1 MKTLQERQADK
12 FDIGYRPD
20 GRTAENPPRFSF
32 MPEECAK
39 YYCLEIAQDISFE
52 QAETF
57 HNLPLNFFTPDKIFP
72 VGHYFWRYA
81 VEEDGE
87 RQSEWSSVRQFE
99 IRGGETQTPL
109 PGRAQRYRNLSKQH
123 PRLWMNPQRIQEI
136 GEQMQKDPASYGFD
150 AFLHHGVKP
159 YENQSFRDAPPE
171 NPDRRDPTKC
181 HNAVWRSS
189 YSYAQEA
196 LYKIKH
202 LSIAGKL
209 LKREDWLE
217 KAKKSLLDIAAWDP
231 EGTTSEEYNDEAAFR
246 VLRALAWGYDWLH
259 ERLSDDEKEKVCL
272 ALLRRGK
279 QVYQRDVVKAK
290 IHQTPYESHPVRSLS
305 MVLIPCGIA
314 LLGEVPE
321 AEDWL
326 NYALEYLAC
335 IYSPWGGEDGGWAEG
350 GAYWTTAMASV
361 LEGLDLTW
369 RYMGIDLL
377 KRPFFQ
383 HTGDFILQCYSPKQI
398 HASFCD
404 QSNLGEYPP
413 LKTGFLMRHLA
424 ALTGNAEY
432 QWYYEQMLPWETEKF
447 TAFYNYGW
455 WNFYF
460 DDFAIRCDW
469 GDLEARPPSA
479 EPQIKWFHDVGWVAM
494 HKDMGDEKKHITLLL
509 KSSPYGCISH
519 SHGDQNGFILHAY
532 GEPMAIESGYYV
544 AYGSDMHLKW
554 RKQTQSTNNI
564 LIDGIGQ
571 YAGKNKHSQLDATG
585 NILDAGQQDGV
596 LYAKAEA
603 AQAYRLTVPTLKS
616 YRRNIYFVDGA
627 YFVIEDNVELT
638 EEKPIQWLLHS
649 LQPFQLGANKAVMQ
663 GNAANMRVE
672 FITGGMTLSQMDTFD
687 KAIRPQELEG
697 KAAQWHLCAQTLPAT
712 RHRIVTLVVPE
723 KHGEEKKILVS
734 QENGTIRFLYK
745 NEFQV
750 KKE

>member
-1 MKTLQERQADK
+1 MKQLQEPQADK
-12 FDIGYRPD
+12 FDIGYRPA
-20 GRTAENPPRFSF
+20 GSVAENPPRFSF
-32 MPEECAK
+32 MLEEGAE
-39 YYCLEIAQDISFE
+39 YYCLEIAQSSTFE
-52 QAETF
+52 NAEVF
-57 HNLPLNFFTPDKIFP
+57 HALPLNFFTPDKTFP
-72 VGHYFWRYA
+72 AGQYYWRYA
-81 VEEDGE
+81 VEDAGK
-87 RQSEWSSVRQFE
+87 RISGWSRTRQFTLSGSE
-99 IRGGETQTPL
+99 AQTPL
-109 PGRAQRYRNLSKQH
+109 PRRAQRYQNLPQQH

-136 GEQMQKDPASYGFD
+136 GKTVREDPVSYGFD
-150 AFLHHGVKP
+150 AFLRHGVEP
-159 YENQSFRDAPPE
+159 YENQSFREAPPE
-171 NPDRRDPTKC
+171 NPDRWDPAKC

-202 LSIAGKL
+202 LSIAGRL
-209 LKREDWLE
+209 LEREEWLE
-217 KAKKSLLDIAAWDP
+217 KAKESLLDIAAWDP

-259 ERLSDDEKEKVCL
+259 DRFSEAEKGKVRL
-272 ALLRRGK
+272 ALLHRAD

-314 LLGEVPE
+314 LLGEAAE

-335 IYSPWGGEDGGWAEG
+335 VYSPWGGEDGGWAEG

-361 LEGLDLTW
+361 LEGLDLAW
-369 RYMGIDLL
+369 RYLNINLL

-383 HTGDFILQCYSPKQI
+383 HTGDFILQCYSPKQLY
-398 HASFCD
+398 ASFCD

-424 ALTGNAEY
+424 AVTRKAEY
-432 QWYYEQMLPWETEKF
+432 QWYYEQMLPWDTEKF

-460 DDFAIRCDW
+460 DDFAFRCDW
-469 GDLEARPPSA
+469 GDLPAKQPTA

-494 HKDMGDEKKHITLLL
+494 HKDMADEKNHIALLL

-519 SHGDQNGFILHAY
+519 SHGDQNSFILHAY
-532 GEPMAIESGYYV
+532 GEPMAIESGHYV
-544 AYGSDMHLKW
+544 AFGSDMHLKW

-564 LIDGIGQ
+564 LIDGVGQ
-571 YAGKNKHSQLDATG
+571 YAGKEKRSQLEAAG
-585 NILDAGQQDGV
+585 MILDAGAAGGV

-603 AQAYRLTVPTLKS
+603 AQAYALTAPALKR
-616 YRRNIYFVDGA
+616 YQRNIYFVDGA
-627 YFVIEDNVELT
+627 YFVIEDRVELT
-638 EEKPIQWLLHS
+638 EALPLQWLLHS
-649 LQPFQLGANKAVMQ
+649 LRPFELGENRAVMQ
-663 GNAANMRVE
+663 GETANMRVE
-672 FITGGMTLSQMDTFD
+672 FITGGMTLSQTDAFD
-687 KAIRPQELEG
+687 KAIRPEELKG
-697 KAAQWHLCAQTLPAT
+697 KAAQWHLCAQTVPAKQ
-712 RHRIVTLVVPE
+712 HHIVTLVVPE
-723 KHGEEKKILVS
+723 KHGEEKQIQMS
-734 QENGTIRFLYK
+734 HENGILRFLYK

-750 KKE
+750 KRE